1 MKKSQSSDYFNKLEK
16 TLAIDDE
23 GNATFAKNL
32 LADGTIGGNSGLK
45 AIHTYEFDINI
56 NGESN
61 HIIFNVFFE
70 IEGVQGFTC
79 VGSINN
85 VNYGENAYMGL
96 FEYRLD
102 NGKLQFL
109 RALYYYDSDEPYF
122 EVYDFSSEIPTF
134 KTFIYSKEDET
145 QSKLFNHTLTL
156 TADNK
161 SYTLIYQSTNNL
173 NVNSIADLRTITN
186 IKATS
191 DSLILPVC
199 LTDLSGT
206 AALQITTT
214 LCKVGT
220 ANVITVSDKVTTL

>member
-45 AIHTYEFDINI
+45 IIHTYEFDINI
-56 NGESN
+56 DEEPN

-70 IEGVQGFTC
+70 IQGVQGFTC
-79 VGSINN
+79 IGSINN
-85 VNYGENAYMGL
+85 TNYGENAYMGL
-96 FEYRLD
+96 FEYQLD
-102 NGKLQFL
+102 NGELQFL
-109 RALYYYDSDEPYF
+109 RALYYYDSQEPYI
-122 EVYDFSSEIPTF
+122 EVYNLASSIPTYQ
-134 KTFIYSKEDET
+134 TITYAKEDKT
-145 QSKLFNHTLTL
+145 QAKLFNHMLTL

-161 SYTLIYQSTNNL
+161 SYTLIYQSTINL

-199 LTDLSGT
+199 LTDLTAT
-206 AALQITTT
+206 AALQITTI

-220 ANVITVSDKVTTL
+220 ANVTAVSDKVTPL